1 MKNIES
7 TEEARK
13 SFDKI
18 FHDLTRSLRVKDEL
32 SRFWLFIL
40 VMFCIVGIW
49 GWGYQIK
56 HGLGITGMSDY
67 VSWAMYISNFVFFVA
82 VSLIGLLISSI
93 MHLLK
98 IHWAQP
104 VSRVAEQVAIAAV
117 AMAGLIIVMDMGRPD
132 RFLNVFLH
140 GRFASPIIWDVT
152 VITTYLTIS
161 VLLFYIP
168 LIPDLALMR
177 NRLKGKVPGWQYKIY
192 ESLSLGW
199 KGNPEQFKIIYHT
212 LRILMLLILP
222 VGLAIHTV
230 TSWLFAATLRAG
242 WDTTIFGP
250 YFVSGA
256 FVAGTA
262 AVILVL
268 YVYRIRYH
276 LKDYFNEEVFDR
288 MGKTLVFVC
297 LVYLYFN
304 VNEFLV
310 PGYKM
315 KVAEGVHLNELFYGR
330 YAMLFWFTQAGG
342 LGIPIILGI
351 FRYFRRPLQLTFIA
365 FITLVASWFKRYIIV
380 VPTMEHP
387 HLPIQNVPDHFIH
400 YAPTNPEITIT
411 LFGFFA
417 SLLIVT
423 ILAKLFPVITIWEY
437 AEQKGISKQLIFE
450 EFEKKAL

>member
-1 MKNIES
+1 MTLKKS
-7 TEEARK
+7 PEEARQ
-13 SFDKI
+13 SLDKI

-40 VMFCIVGIW
+40 IMFCIVGLW
-49 GWGYQIK
+49 AWGYQIRE
-56 HGLGITGMSDY
+56 GLGITGMRDY

-98 IHWAQP
+98 IQWAQP

-117 AMAGLIIVMDMGRPD
+117 ALAGIIIVMDMGRPD

-152 VITTYLTIS
+152 VITTYLAIS
-161 VLLFYIP
+161 VLLFYLP

-177 NRLKGKVPGWQYKIY
+177 SRLKGKVPGWQYKIY
-192 ESLSLGW
+192 EVLSLGW
-199 KGNPEQFKIIYHT
+199 KGNPQQFKLVYHS
-212 LRILMLLILP
+212 LRLLMLLIIP

-230 TSWLFAATLRAG
+230 TSWLFASTLRAG

-250 YFVSGA
+250 YFVAGA

-262 AVILVL
+262 AVILVMF
-268 YVYRIRYH
+268 VYRVRYR
-276 LKDYFNEEVFDR
+276 LKEYFNDEIFDR

-315 KVAEGVHLNELFYGR
+315 KVAEGVHLTELFVGR
-330 YAMLFWFTQAGG
+330 HAITFWFTMIAGLILPIA
-342 LGIPIILGI
+342 LGVIK
-351 FRYFRRPLQLTFIA
+351 FFRRPFPLTVIA
-365 FITLVASWFKRYIIV
+365 LITLIAAWFKRFIIV

-387 HLPIQNVPDHFIH
+387 HLPVQNVPEHFVH
-400 YAPTNPEITIT
+400 YTPSNPEITIT
-411 LFGFFA
+411 LFAFFA
-417 SLLIVT
+417 SFLIVT

-437 AEQKGISKQLIFE
+437 AEHKGIDKKYMFE
-450 EFEKKAL
+450 DYDKN